1 VTVTDVWVTDETVRS
16 LTPPGE
22 GKAAVR
28 GIESAGVSTA
38 SPSPTLSTVGL
49 VIELSAQE
57 AKEAMDDKKRA
68 V

>member
-22 GKAAVR
+22 GKAAAR